1 MAKKKVINT
10 SKTAHVMNLISKN
23 YKEADGADQAA
34 AQAESQEAAAQ
45 TTGGAA
51 PVPTAPQAIVP
62 SLPSDLEITSQIK
75 DALEDL
81 LEDEPALSQ
90 EEMEQAENASAP
102 ISEPEPPETLS
113 APEPVSAKPEEA
125 ALFTEQEI
133 PPQPETEAAAIPDAQ
148 QPAVQEVQ
156 QETQTAAASMPAS
169 QPPAAVLEAE
179 DSAVPPAAPAGQP
192 QSEPAP
198 PVQAE
203 QPPAP
208 AAQPVPAAEPP
219 APDTSYINIMQA
231 LVEDSAGRYIKMF
244 GLCDCPKCVADVK
257 AIALNNLVP
266 KYIVAPE
273 NERNPRVII
282 YNERYHA
289 EVTAQILRACKI
301 VMDNPLHEQ

>member
-23 YKEADGADQAA
+23 YKETDDTEDTAAPADPQEGAAGT
-34 AQAESQEAAAQ
+34 SS
-45 TTGGAA
+45 GAA
-51 PVPTAPQAIVP
+51 PAPVTPQAIVP

-81 LEDEPALSQ
+81 VEEEPVLPQEEIEEKDHTSEPLPEPETEPEKTLPAPAPVSAASKESAVLTDAEPEPAPQ
-90 EEMEQAENASAP
+90 
-102 ISEPEPPETLS
+102 SEPEAS
-113 APEPVSAKPEEA
+113 AVPA
-125 ALFTEQEI
+125 
-133 PPQPETEAAAIPDAQ
+133 AQ
-148 QPAVQEVQ
+148 QPVVQDPVVSIPAPEASAADP
-156 QETQTAAASMPAS
+156 TAQA
-169 QPPAAVLEAE
+169 PAAQPEI
-179 DSAVPPAAPAGQP
+179 PA
-192 QSEPAP
+192 EPAP
-198 PVQAE
+198 PVPADPLPASAAQSSPAV
-203 QPPAP
+203 PAP
-208 AAQPVPAAEPP
+208 E
-219 APDTSYINIMQA
+219 TSYLNIMQA
-231 LVEDSAGRYIKMF
+231 LVEDSADRYIKMF

-257 AIALNNLVP
+257 ALALNNLVP